1 MSSPVNPYKVWR
13 SGRHKTEKAWGL
25 LFLVSSSEGAVTGKI
40 NEKGEIDTLSA
51 LQVVFVDKMVRL
63 LGTLPSI
70 LVQHVFLFI

>member
-1 MSSPVNPYKVWR
+1 MWR

-40 NEKGEIDTLSA
+40 NEKGEINTLSA

-63 LGTLPSI
+63 LGTLLSI
-70 LVQHVFLFI
+70 LVQDLFPFYIVL